1 MYCSKGI
8 SMKKNYYLCGVL
20 VAIATIALAS
30 CGTPQYTTEQ
40 IIDKTRID
48 NTVWTP
54 ELDKQ
59 DSRIKFYRQT
69 ASYMDE
75 ESGWYFQFCREGSR
89 LDPTEYFYTFHGLNL
104 RYRYADDNWSVRYIQ
119 DQKADGT
126 PVFRRI
132 KTKPG
137 VLHFGQG
144 GPEEKEDR
152 EVIDSILHSC
162 PTPEELLKEN
172 PDQYEFKIVDKQL
185 FFSLMKEALCNPPS
199 DILTY
204 LDWSMWAMDVEPAY
218 TDGYKFQI
226 GYYMDWGSVDEIYID
241 VLFKTGTE
249 YNDYVQLSDL
259 VDAGKASSEQQE
271 AFALI
276 QKIRYA
282 IKSKNLFIAD
292 EETYKDKI
300 IGDIDFYRL
309 YVFLNSINMNTDAD
323 HYGTAESNS
332 PYIEE
337 TISEEEFRAAGNV
350 VVN

>member
-1 MYCSKGI
+1 MLAGNRLYKESVSVCLYCSKGI

-172 PDQYEFKIVDKQL
+172 PDQYEFKIVDKL
-185 FFSLMKEALCNPPS
+185 LKRISF
-199 DILTY
+199 
-204 LDWSMWAMDVEPAY
+204 
-218 TDGYKFQI
+218 
-226 GYYMDWGSVDEIYID
+226 EIYVVFTLEIRTANGLASAPHACLPLSAASNNT
-241 VLFKTGTE
+241 VPVPQKGSKT
-249 YNDYVQLSDL
+249 
-259 VDAGKASSEQQE
+259 
-271 AFALI
+271 I
-276 QKIRYA
+276 
-282 IKSKNLFIAD
+282 
-292 EETYKDKI
+292 
-300 IGDIDFYRL
+300 
-309 YVFLNSINMNTDAD
+309 
-323 HYGTAESNS
+323 
-332 PYIEE
+332 PP
-337 TISEEEFRAAGNV
+337 
-350 VVN
+350 